1 MKYID
6 RDKLKSHLEYLA
18 QRDRNYA
25 KECSDNTDFDR
36 QRKYCFEAN
45 VLAYELCMAV
55 MDYYIIPDVQPVDRW
70 ISVNDR
76 LPELGRRV
84 LVCYHFWADKDKVYQ
99 IAYLKETK
107 NDGIQFVTYE
117 GFNLPT
123 VTHWQPLPEQPETME
138 G

>member
-70 ISVNDR
+70 ISCTDEMPEDGVSVLICSDR
-76 LPELGRRV
+76 GTVSKATYDSDMGYFYIANSKFHYNEL
-84 LVCYHFWADKDKVYQ
+84 DITQ
-99 IAYLKETK
+99 
-107 NDGIQFVTYE
+107 
-117 GFNLPT
+117 
-123 VTHWQPLPEQPETME
+123 WQPLPKPPKTKK